1 MKGKFALLGIG
12 AALVLAALVPSYAGA
27 ARSTAL
33 AVRSE
38 SATYSHSTGVVTF
51 RITFNRAPDFTTVDE
66 LGRQADEFQYFVG
79 SAEPEPPWL
88 YDSVIRGAE
97 IHSSG
102 FVRIRNNA
110 LVPDPDPESGGW
122 GTVRGDASFD
132 LRGPA
137 LRFSAPLS
145 VVTDRTDLDTL
156 PYMLE
161 TYQFGELTGHT
172 VDSIVVQR

>member
-1 MKGKFALLGIG
+1 MKGRLAVLGIA

-27 ARSTAL
+27 TRSTAL

-38 SATYSHSTGVVTF
+38 SATYHRSTGLVTF
-51 RITFNRAPDFTTVDE
+51 RITFNRAPDFATTDD

-79 SAEPEPPWL
+79 SDEPEAPWL

-102 FVRIRNNA
+102 LVRVRNNA
-110 LVPDPDPESGGW
+110 LVPDPAPEAGGW

-132 LRGPA
+132 LRGPV

-145 VVTDRTDLDTL
+145 VVTDRTDLDAL

-161 TYQFGELTGHT
+161 TYQFGEQTSHT